1 MKKVEYPEINWDKTI
16 DNLIKFIE
24 ESKDKKYEEPQC
36 DEKGSKQNPF
46 INYVDDEEEF
56 EFLRSIFTSE
66 GEELVQDPL
75 TKNWCRLVIK
85 ENNYVRR

>member
-16 DNLIKFIE
+16 NNLIKFIK

-46 INYVDDEEEF
+46 VKYVDDEEEF
-56 EFLRSIFTSE
+56 EFLMNIFTND
-66 GEELVQDPL
+66 GEDLVQDPL
-75 TKNWCRLVIK
+75 TKNWCKLIIK
-85 ENNYVRR
+85 ETK